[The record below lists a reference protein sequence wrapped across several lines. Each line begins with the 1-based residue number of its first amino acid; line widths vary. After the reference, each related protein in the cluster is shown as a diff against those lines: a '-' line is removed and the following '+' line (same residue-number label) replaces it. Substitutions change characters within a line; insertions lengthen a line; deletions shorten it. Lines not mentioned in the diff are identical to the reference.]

1 MLLVNSL
8 MPILLMFFTLAFFIF
23 LDLGT
28 EDGEGEVFDPSKL
41 DPDRCESC
49 YGAETED
56 LK

>member
-1 MLLVNSL
+1 MPLVISL
-8 MPILLMFFTLAFFIF
+8 VLIFLMVFTLAYFLP

>member
-1 MLLVNSL
+1 MLTL
-8 MPILLMFFTLAFFIF
+8 IIFTLTYCIS

-28 EDGEGEVFDPSKL
+28 EDREGEGEVFDPSKL

>member
-1 MLLVNSL
+1 MLGLFSNPHYKYPPL
-8 MPILLMFFTLAFFIF
+8 KLAYFCVT
-23 LDLGT
+23 DLGNAD
-28 EDGEGEVFDPSKL
+28 DGAVFDPSKL